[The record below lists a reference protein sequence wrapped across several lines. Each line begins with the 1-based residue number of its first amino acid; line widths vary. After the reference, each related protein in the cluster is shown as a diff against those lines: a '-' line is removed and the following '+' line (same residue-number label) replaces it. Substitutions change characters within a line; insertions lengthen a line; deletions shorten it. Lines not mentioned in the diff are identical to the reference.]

1 MVLKGLEKVGKYRM
15 AYEIAENHL
24 RNVVEVFRNTGTVW
38 ENYAPEKAAPGNP
51 AKSDFVGWTGLT
63 PIAVLFEYV
72 FGIRADSRKNQ
83 ITWDVNRTER
93 HGVQNYPFRGGTV
106 DLLCEKRSAAE
117 QEPQITVRSDIPVT
131 VIVRWNG
138 EEKTLHSM
146 TAGKE
151 TV

>member
-38 ENYAPEKAAPGNP
+38 ENYAPEKAVPGNP

-83 ITWDVNRTER
+83 ITWDVIVPSAMGCRII
-93 HGVQNYPFRGGTV
+93 P
-106 DLLCEKRSAAE
+106 SAAA
-117 QEPQITVRSDIPVT
+117 RSICSVKS
-131 VIVRWNG
+131 VLRRSRSRRLRCAAIFR
-138 EEKTLHSM
+138 
-146 TAGKE
+146 
-151 TV
+151 